1 MKSATTRS
9 IAAMAFAFALLGTA
23 HAQTRPPA
31 QAKQPAQAERIPE
44 LTPEHF
50 SQLDRNKSGGISKDE
65 YEQFMRESFQKL
77 DTDGN
82 KRLNKTEAGA
92 VLTPEQFASVDRNGD
107 GELTL
112 DEFIEHVMRDFDR
125 YDYDKDGTLRP

>member
-1 MKSATTRS
+1 MRHITIKP
-9 IAAMAFAFALLGTA
+9 IAAMAFALALLGTGY
-23 HAQTRPPA
+23 AQTRPAA
-31 QAKQPAQAERIPE
+31 QVE

-77 DTDGN
+77 DTDGD
-82 KRLNKTEAGA
+82 KRLSKAEAG
-92 VLTPEQFASVDRNGD
+92 VVMTPQQFAAVDKNGD

-125 YDYDKDGTLRP
+125 HDYDKDGVLQP